1 MHWLNRVLARLLTS
15 ANILRRNENIYV
27 NRERE
32 RETENGER
40 ETKEDRQI
48 ITHHIG
54 ISCKQCLA
62 LDSGHDH

>member
-40 ETKEDRQI
+40 ETKEDRSSYWHLI
-48 ITHHIG
+48 
-54 ISCKQCLA
+54 
-62 LDSGHDH
+62 

>member
-1 MHWLNRVLARLLTS
+1 MHWLNRVLAGLLTS

-40 ETKEDRQI
+40 ETKEDRSSYWHLIQ
-48 ITHHIG
+48 TVFG
-54 ISCKQCLA
+54 LSLRA
-62 LDSGHDH
+62 

>member
-40 ETKEDRQI
+40 ETKEDRSSYWHLI
-48 ITHHIG
+48 HVNSIW
-54 ISCKQCLA
+54 S
-62 LDSGHDH
+62 

>member
-15 ANILRRNENIYV
+15 ANILRRNENIDV

-40 ETKEDRQI
+40 ETKEDRQNI
-48 ITHHIG
+48 ILASHINNVWP
-54 ISCKQCLA
+54 
-62 LDSGHDH
+62 